1 MAAYKTGDKY
11 LVNRVTGA
19 VFQYRDRISH
29 FPDLEEYEADENGV
43 LVKVANRSQAVAKL
57 NPTETP
63 EKVEETTTTAPKPT
77 PTKPPTMAPVSEK

>member
-1 MAAYKTGDKY
+1 MTAYNTGQKY

-19 VFQYRDRISH
+19 VFQYRDRIAH

-43 LVKVANRSQAVAKL
+43 LVKVANRAQAVAKL

-63 EKVEETTTTAPKPT
+63 EKTDETKTAAPKPT
-77 PTKPPTMAPVSEK
+77 VTKPPTMAPISEK